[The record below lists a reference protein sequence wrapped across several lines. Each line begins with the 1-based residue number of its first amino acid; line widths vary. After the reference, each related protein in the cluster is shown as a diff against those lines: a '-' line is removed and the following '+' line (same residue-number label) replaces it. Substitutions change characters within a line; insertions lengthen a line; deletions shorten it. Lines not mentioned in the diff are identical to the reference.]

1 MKFYLIS
8 PPKKNIFFR
17 PDNIE
22 IMSEILPFSFFQF
35 RPKHKTLRNRIKF
48 VDSYYEKI
56 SEICKKKKIKMIINN
71 DFEIA
76 EKFDF
81 DGIPLGQTDKSCHD
95 AKRKF
100 GEKFI
105 VGVSCSDSMQLYK
118 KAEEQNADY
127 VAFGPVFNTTSKN
140 KNKINLNK
148 LSLSLKNLRLP
159 FTLIGGIN
167 HNNFM
172 TLTKLKPNNLATIN
186 AFWNYPSGPIR
197 SAIRFRQI
205 LKDISLYENEC

>member
-1 MKFYLIS
+1 
-8 PPKKNIFFR
+8 
-17 PDNIE
+17 
-22 IMSEILPFSFFQF
+22 MSEILPFSFFQF

-81 DGIPLGQTDKSCHD
+81 DGIHLGQTDKSCHD

-127 VAFGPVFNTTSKN
+127 VAFGSVFNSVTK
-140 KNKINLNK
+140 KKK
-148 LSLSLKNLRLP
+148 PVMLKNLIIKKKKIKLP

-167 HNNFM
+167 HNNI
-172 TLTKLKPNNLATIN
+172 LKLKYLRPNNVAISMLFGTTL
-186 AFWNYPSGPIR
+186 WPIGQQLDLGK
-197 SAIRFRQI
+197 F
-205 LKDISLYENEC
+205 